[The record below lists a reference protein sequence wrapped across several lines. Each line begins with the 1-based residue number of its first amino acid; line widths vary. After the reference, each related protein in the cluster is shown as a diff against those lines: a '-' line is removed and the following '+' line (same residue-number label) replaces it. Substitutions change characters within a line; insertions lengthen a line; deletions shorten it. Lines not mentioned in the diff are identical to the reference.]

1 MSTSRDTALFK
12 SLRDFLLPKLS
23 SSMTNSIPHSR
34 YYQSIAT
41 IQGTLSLDG
50 SYPVINIA
58 GLDFPAQ
65 ALQAVRYKHQPG
77 QVQSFRVYP
86 CILNRQVGFRLINIV
101 DTPPTP
107 LTLMGCW
114 ELHQGLRYFG
124 IYRNEIRNPRDRFGR
139 TLVPVVWDDAPPADG
154 QFWEAE
160 AELCGSV
167 FVITKAEGPFVP
179 PPKAKLLDSDTA
191 TMETRQA

>member
-1 MSTSRDTALFK
+1 MTDST
-12 SLRDFLLPKLS
+12 P
-23 SSMTNSIPHSR
+23 PSR
-34 YYQSIAT
+34 YYQAIAT

-50 SYPVINIA
+50 SYPVINIV

-65 ALQAVRYKHQPG
+65 ASQAVRRNHQPG

-86 CILNRQVGFRLINIV
+86 GILNRQVGFRLINIV

-139 TLVPVVWDDAPPADG
+139 TLVPVVWDDAPPPDG

-160 AELCGSV
+160 AELRDGV
-167 FVITKAEGPFVP
+167 FVIQG
-179 PPKAKLLDSDTA
+179 
-191 TMETRQA
+191 